1 MIIVEEPMN
10 ITTATTAVATGPDI
24 TGRHGGAP
32 SGPGPQSPMV
42 EHAVRYTRE
51 QLWDVFPGAWL
62 ETAGG
67 IPRCSCG
74 AANCG
79 APGAHPMRPDWA
91 AQATGGATAVRRM
104 WADRPHASVLLPTG
118 RAFDAIEV
126 PETTGCLALARME
139 RMGLASGPVT
149 GTPDGR
155 MLFFVLPGGAARL
168 PDLVRGLG
176 WSPSGVDMTA
186 RGDGDWVA
194 APPTRVGARGAVLWV
209 RQPEDAGHRLPD
221 IEEIVRPLAYACGRD
236 AAAARAR

>member
-10 ITTATTAVATGPDI
+10 ITTATTPTAEAPTGPA
-24 TGRHGGAP
+24 G
-32 SGPGPQSPMV
+32 PMV
-42 EHAVRYTRE
+42 EYAVRYTRE
-51 QLWDVFPGAWL
+51 RLWDVFPGAWL
-62 ETAGG
+62 ETGGG

-74 AANCG
+74 TADCG
-79 APGAHPMRPDWA
+79 APGAHPTRPDWA

-118 RAFDAIEV
+118 RSFDAIEV
-126 PETTGCLALARME
+126 SETTGCLALARME
-139 RMGLASGPVT
+139 RMGLAAGPVT

-155 MLFFVLPGGAARL
+155 MLFFVQPGGAAEV

-176 WSPSGVDMTA
+176 WSPSGVDLTA

-194 APPTRVGARGAVLWV
+194 APPTRVGTRGAVLWV
-209 RQPEDAGHRLPD
+209 RRPGDAGHRLP
-221 IEEIVRPLAYACGRD
+221 EAGEIVPPLAYACGRD